1 MKIELHDFDSCVSKF
16 SNEILNIIGENL
28 TLFKLYEITFNAP
41 IEGEY
46 LYSTITIDC
55 YNEKINKLFL
65 DILND
70 KRNSK

>member
-1 MKIELHDFDSCVSKF
+1 MKIGLHDFDSCVSKF
-16 SNEILNIIGENL
+16 SNQILPLVCQN
-28 TLFKLYEITFNAP
+28 TDKFKISEITFNAP
-41 IEGEY
+41 IDGEY